1 MARLTVQDLQKMK
14 DRGEIIAMSIVY
26 DYTTARIADEAG
38 TDCILVGDSLAR
50 SVLGYDANANTT
62 MDEMILFA
70 RAAVR
75 GSERAVVFADMP
87 FMSYQMS
94 IENAL
99 YNAGRF
105 IREAGVQALKLEGN
119 SEICDAV
126 RAITRAGIPV
136 QGHMGF
142 TPMTS
147 MAIGGFNSADAVK
160 PEERIRQDAFN
171 LQDAGCAS
179 IMFTAVPP
187 NVATEL
193 TNELRV
199 PTFAGGGAG
208 NGCDAFLVPVGL
220 NAALAQK
227 GPDKWGQTPAG
238 AMYERMRKY
247 IEDLKK
253 GNRPTRD

>member
-1 MARLTVQDLQKMK
+1 TEVNRAEEGAAMARLTVQDLQKMK

-26 DYTTARIADEAG
+26 DYTTARIADAAG
-38 TDCILVGDSLAR
+38 TRLAR

-142 TPMTS
+142 TP
-147 MAIGGFNSADAVK
+147 
-160 PEERIRQDAFN
+160 
-171 LQDAGCAS
+171 
-179 IMFTAVPP
+179 
-187 NVATEL
+187 
-193 TNELRV
+193 
-199 PTFAGGGAG
+199 
-208 NGCDAFLVPVGL
+208 
-220 NAALAQK
+220 
-227 GPDKWGQTPAG
+227 
-238 AMYERMRKY
+238 
-247 IEDLKK
+247 
-253 GNRPTRD
+253 